1 MTTATK
7 LVSHPAA
14 DFWPLMSEDELKA
27 LADDIKENGQR
38 LPIFA
43 DHEGRIVD
51 GRNRWKA
58 CEIAGVEPVIE
69 EYSEESLGDVAS
81 FVASMNEHRRHMTK
95 AQRREIIRKLR
106 AEGKST
112 REIAKAVGVH
122 HSTVADELKVD
133 SVGNQTLPIDPVEAV
148 NHLCESSGVDLPDGM
163 KEKMAEAVAS
173 VQENAN
179 ATKPPPP
186 PKRLSNADR
195 ELILRQHDSGMKIG
209 DIAVKLWAERRAG
222 EILRETA
229 ESGERR
235 KQNEGTRVSDS
246 VSLSDLGI
254 SRVQSSRWQMIA
266 EVPEQKSK
274 YFESCES
281 VRISAHKHFQPVHA
295 VCLSPGRGRIDVFQL
310 T

>member
-209 DIAVKLWAERRAG
+209 DIAEDVG
-222 EILRETA
+222 CT
-229 ESGERR
+229 R
-235 KQNEGTRVSDS
+235 KTVSEVIKKEKEEKKQAKEAPPWDVEDDVDVLQEVIRDFIKKHS
-246 VSLSDLGI
+246 HRWSKDDRQIIRMSIVLLSK
-254 SRVQSSRWQMIA
+254 
-266 EVPEQKSK
+266 EV
-274 YFESCES
+274 
-281 VRISAHKHFQPVHA
+281 
-295 VCLSPGRGRIDVFQL
+295 
-310 T
+310 